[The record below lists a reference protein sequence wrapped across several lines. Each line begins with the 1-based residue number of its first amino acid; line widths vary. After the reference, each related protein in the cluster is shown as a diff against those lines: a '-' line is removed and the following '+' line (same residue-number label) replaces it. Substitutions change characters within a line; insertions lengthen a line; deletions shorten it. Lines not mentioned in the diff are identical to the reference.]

1 MLKRLVRL
9 KGVNE
14 KLKAS
19 VDRNED
25 NRAVL
30 EATLDVLAR
39 SMGHE
44 SVSVTST
51 SHQSK
56 CPDLT
61 NGPGSISCNPRTSG
75 RKNSADWDVTI

>member
-19 VDRNED
+19 VDRNGD

-30 EATLDVLAR
+30 EATFDVLAR

-44 SVSVTST
+44 SVSTRLT
-51 SHQSK
+51 SHNT
-56 CPDLT
+56 DAM
-61 NGPGSISCNPRTSG
+61 I
-75 RKNSADWDVTI
+75 